1 MDNVLFRLPLYT
13 FCSGFVL
20 KVIQNIYIKILVD
33 TTSHWSRQIETLT
46 FSIDIIASLFFIFL
60 IGFYLQK
67 QYSAKDFFLS
77 CSLLVI
83 YSIFVLLFEKILLP
97 KLEALQ
103 EFDAAI
109 YFLQLPTYLFSFLN
123 LIIFYLTQGEIP
135 EFYKIIY
142 LFSPYLFLLFAKKN
156 KTTCKQA

>member
-46 FSIDIIASLFFIFL
+46 FSIDIIASVFFIFL

-83 YSIFVLLFEKILLP
+83 YSIFVLLFEKILLF
-97 KLEALQ
+97 LGIYTT
-103 EFDAAI
+103 AI